1 MEYLLFSFWFIIIHT
16 VSYTIAGVLAL
27 RISSDFYQG
36 ENRLL
41 DFTRDMSNE
50 DESRHVKKYLIPS
63 QLLRGL
69 LMSIVLYP
77 ILGLLGELSFGLRFG
92 FMAGLMFIY
101 TDFAGAVPFPA
112 NIEGFV
118 YMKER
123 YLNKHQ
129 FWKLYFEMIIYSLIL
144 GFFTSWFLF

>member
-27 RISSDFYQG
+27 RISGDLYRG

-41 DFTRDMSNE
+41 DFMRDMSNE
-50 DESRHVKKYLIPS
+50 DESKRVQKYFIPT

-69 LMSIVLYP
+69 LMSLVLYP
-77 ILGLLGELSFGLRFG
+77 VLGLLGDLSFALRFA
-92 FMAGLMFIY
+92 FMAGLMFIF
-101 TDFAGAVPFPA
+101 TDFASAVPFA
-112 NIEGFV
+112 NNLEGFV

-123 YLNKHQ
+123 YLKKDQ

-144 GFFTSWFLF
+144 GLLTSWLLF